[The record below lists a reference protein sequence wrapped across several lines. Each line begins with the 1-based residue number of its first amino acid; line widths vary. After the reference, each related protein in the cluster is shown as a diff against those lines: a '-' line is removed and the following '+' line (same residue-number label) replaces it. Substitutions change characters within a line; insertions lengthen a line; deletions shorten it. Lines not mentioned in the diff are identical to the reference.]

1 MSAETVARTIQL
13 ILAPVVMVT
22 ACAILLG
29 GLLSHYATIND
40 RLRALARERLDLLR
54 QANANATVP
63 DAFILERLQEID
75 KQIPDLLHR
84 HRLERDAVLCVY
96 CAVLVFLV
104 TMLVIAIA
112 AVANSAEI
120 ATAALIV
127 FMGGT
132 GILSWGVL
140 LTAVE
145 VRQSQRA
152 VEYEVRRVAGL
163 GSQRTGIENV
173 D

>member
-1 MSAETVARTIQL
+1 
-13 ILAPVVMVT
+13 
-22 ACAILLG
+22 
-29 GLLSHYATIND
+29 
-40 RLRALARERLDLLR
+40 
-54 QANANATVP
+54 
-63 DAFILERLQEID
+63 
-75 KQIPDLLHR
+75 
-84 HRLERDAVLCVY
+84 
-96 CAVLVFLV
+96 
-104 TMLVIAIA
+104 MLVIAIA